1 MAGALRVAPGSTE
14 NRHALRLDPRAPR
27 RLAREPEKAWLGC
40 RAKRL
45 ARGPRPSALKH
56 GFYTLDLRKSVI
68 QMGEDVAEYDEHLR
82 RLARVF
88 TPQNPT
94 ERRIVRRM
102 GETAWRLLRAYRSMS
117 LRQSRKLRKRLE
129 ALVRPRPLTP
139 DQTIRVAFQLL
150 EFLTDEAYLRE
161 CVRRLRNQI
170 ERLLRMLL
178 VWRTG
183 SDRGF
188 RIYSHIRIRDWSH
201 AFGHVQFEG
210 FYDMR
215 KESKS
220 PAAAAGPTAS

>member
-1 MAGALRVAPGSTE
+1 MPYVLTPARRAACRE
-14 NRHALRLDPRAPR
+14 NLK
-27 RLAREPEKAWLGC
+27 KAWLGC

-45 ARGPRPSALKH
+45 ARGTRPSALKH
-56 GFYTLDLRKSVI
+56 GFYALDLRRSVI
-68 QMGEDVAEYDEHLR
+68 QMGEDVGEYDAHLR

-88 TPQNPT
+88 TPRNPT

-102 GETAWRLLRAYRSMS
+102 GEASWRLLRAYRSMS
-117 LRQSRKLRKRLE
+117 LRQGRKLRKKLE
-129 ALVRPRPLTP
+129 AFAQPQPLTP
-139 DQTIRVAFQLL
+139 DQTIEVAFQLL
-150 EFLTDEAYLRE
+150 ELLTDDTYLRE

-188 RIYSHIRIRDWSH
+188 RIYSHIRIRDWAH

-210 FYDMR
+210 FEDTR
-215 KESKS
+215 KIAKPPDEQSEQ
-220 PAAAAGPTAS
+220 PA